1 MDARYRKSYS
11 GLTRRQIKE
20 EKFMMGERAQE
31 GPTVFIV
38 TSAKFARAASSGYR
52 IASTFAVVLCA
63 RVRYNRYQ
71 PEKE

>member
-1 MDARYRKSYS
+1 
-11 GLTRRQIKE
+11 
-20 EKFMMGERAQE
+20 MMGERAQE